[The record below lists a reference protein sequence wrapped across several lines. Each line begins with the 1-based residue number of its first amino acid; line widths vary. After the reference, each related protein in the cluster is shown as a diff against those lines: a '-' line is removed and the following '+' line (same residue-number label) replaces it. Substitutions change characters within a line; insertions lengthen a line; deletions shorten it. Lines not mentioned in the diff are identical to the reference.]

1 VEVGAEL
8 FVGNL
13 DSMVDE
19 KTLYD
24 TFSTFGN
31 LVSAPKV
38 RVSFSEL
45 ARPETVLMVTDCA
58 R

>member
-1 VEVGAEL
+1 MGAEL

-24 TFSTFGN
+24 TFSTFGS
-31 LVSAPKV
+31 LISAPKV
-38 RVSFSEL
+38 
-45 ARPETVLMVTDCA
+45 VTLFFLS
-58 R
+58 RF